1 MGIKL
6 DKDPLSV
13 EQKKYLTKILN
24 FHIVYDLDAQAKR
37 PLRSFA
43 IKKCLFDATSI
54 VRNSDKEK

>member
-24 FHIVYDLDAQAKR
+24 FHIVYDFDAQAKH
-37 PLRSFA
+37 PLRNFA

-54 VRNSDKEK
+54 VRNSNKEK

>member
-24 FHIVYDLDAQAKR
+24 FHIVYD
-37 PLRSFA
+37 
-43 IKKCLFDATSI
+43 FDA
-54 VRNSDKEK
+54 